1 MQHSACWLG
10 FPFFSPQFFLGER
23 MKGKKKHKQGG
34 NVKLKE
40 LKNYN
45 EEKKEKEKNIRNKT
59 LKTSNVLSG
68 PVRSQRL
75 DSMMLMGPIE
85 LGISHGSEIQ
95 S

>member
-1 MQHSACWLG
+1 
-10 FPFFSPQFFLGER
+10 

-45 EEKKEKEKNIRNKT
+45 EEKKKGKEKTIRNKT